1 MSSPPP
7 RRRSH
12 ASASAAAAAAKGS
25 SHGDHKSP
33 RRSRRD
39 SKWDTERPHS
49 SNRYL
54 ENDNTFDRDRKRS
67 RRFHDAAPLEEPPA
81 SGKEVQNDVAK
92 KCSDQKVDGL
102 SDGPKRSSDRVDA
115 PRSSSHFQ
123 HDERGNTGH
132 GGRSYSRRATDHGRR
147 WDDQKERSNDRI
159 KDKIEDHNLPKKA
172 EKYQSRGHNNKE
184 WRHDG
189 FFQLESEAPPAKRRP
204 AFSEKKI
211 PRESLDHGL
220 PDNCKP
226 ALDAAQ
232 REERGPQYVRGLD
245 RSDRPFRR
253 ADERSSRWEE
263 AASQRREV
271 RQGGYQP
278 RERFGGGA

>member
-12 ASASAAAAAAKGS
+12 ASASASASAAAAAKGS

-81 SGKEVQNDVAK
+81 N
-92 KCSDQKVDGL
+92 
-102 SDGPKRSSDRVDA
+102 A

-147 WDDQKERSNDRI
+147 WDDQKERFNDRI

-189 FFQLESEAPPAKRRP
+189 FFQLESEVPPAKRRP

-211 PRESLDHGL
+211 PRVSLDHGL
-220 PDNCKP
+220 PDNSKP
-226 ALDAAQ
+226 ASDAAQ
-232 REERGPQYVRGLD
+232 KEERGPQYVQGLD

-263 AASQRREV
+263 AASQGREV

-278 RERFGGGA
+278 RERFGGGE